1 MKTYQDLLEVVNNE
15 EKLQGFVREIITEH
29 KQSDLYK
36 EANTAYDYYRKR
48 NTTITNYQKL
58 LYTLSG
64 EAVPDN
70 YSANYKFCNAFFSIF
85 VRQENS
91 HLLGE
96 GVTFNKDDT
105 KDKLGGDKFDN
116 ALIKAGRAALW
127 GGVSF
132 GFLNLDRVD
141 VFTVLEFVPIFD
153 EENGSLRAG
162 VRFWQ
167 LDINKPL
174 RATLYLEDGYIEYCW
189 KDSKAEILKPK
200 QSYIKITQT
209 SKIDGTEI
217 IDGQNYPSF
226 PIVPL
231 WANEEHQS
239 EFTGLREKIDGYDLI
254 QSGFANDLD
263 DASQI
268 YWTLQNA
275 GGMDDVDLAKFIER
289 MKTVK
294 AAVIDDDGATA
305 EAHTLEVP
313 YNARDALLVGI
324 RDSLYRDAMA
334 LDTDKISA
342 GEVTATAIRASYE
355 NLSLKCDEF
364 EYCVTD
370 FIYGLLALLGID
382 DSPTFKRSKIVN
394 MAEDTEV
401 ILSAAQ
407 YLDTET
413 ILKHLPFLNQD
424 EVEEILLNLDKE
436 EAARYEEEEDQSNLE
451 AISDID
457 TSDLIEEYGNEVITA
472 LEELIGEE

>member
-1 MKTYQDLLEVVNNE
+1 MKTYEDLLEVIDDDK
-15 EKLQGFVREIITEH
+15 KLQEFVRAIITEH
-29 KQSDLYK
+29 KQSDMYK
-36 EANTAYDYYRKR
+36 EAEVAYDYYRKR
-48 NTTITNYQKL
+48 NVTIMQYQKL
-58 LYTLSG
+58 LYTMSG

-70 YSANYKFCNAFFSIF
+70 FSANYKFCNAFFPIF
-85 VRQENS
+85 TKQEIS
-91 HLLGE
+91 HLLGN
-96 GVTFNKDDT
+96 GVTFNDSAT
-105 KDKLGGDKFDN
+105 KDKLGGDRFDN
-116 ALIKAGRAALW
+116 ALMKAGKKAIW

-132 GFLNLDRVD
+132 GFFNLDKVD
-141 VFTVLEFVPIFD
+141 VFDILEFAPILD

-167 LDINKPL
+167 LDTNKPL
-174 RATLYLEDGYIEYCW
+174 RATLYLEDGYIEYRW
-189 KDSKAEILKPK
+189 KNGNAEILKPK
-200 QSYIKITQT
+200 QSYIKIVQT
-209 SKIDGTEI
+209 SKVDGTEI
-217 IDGQNYPSF
+217 IDGKNYPSF

-294 AAVIDDDGATA
+294 AAVLEDDGATA

-313 YNARDALLVGI
+313 YAAREEALANL

-342 GEVTATAIRASYE
+342 GNITATAINASYE
-355 NLSLKCDEF
+355 NLSLKCDDF
-364 EYCVTD
+364 ESCVAD
-370 FIYGLLALLGID
+370 FIYGLLDLIGVD

-394 MAEDTEV
+394 IAEDTQV
-401 ILSAAQ
+401 VLSSAQ
-407 YLDTET
+407 YLDEET
-413 ILKHLPFLNQD
+413 VLKHLPFLNQD
-424 EVEEILLNLDKE
+424 EVEDIMKRKLE
-436 EAARYEEEEDQSNLE
+436 EETDRYAYEEGQKEEEEE
-451 AISDID
+451 EEEV
-457 TSDLIEEYGNEVITA
+457 IEEEGE
-472 LEELIGEE
+472 LEQ